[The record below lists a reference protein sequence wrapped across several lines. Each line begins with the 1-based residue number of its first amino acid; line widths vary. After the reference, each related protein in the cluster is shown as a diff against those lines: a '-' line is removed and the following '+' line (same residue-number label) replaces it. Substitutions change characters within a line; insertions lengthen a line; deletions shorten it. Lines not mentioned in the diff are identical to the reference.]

1 MSLPVPVVWSED
13 CLRHEPAAE
22 VWLGLR
28 EPGTEVPERALVLR
42 DALAA
47 AGAPVTAAREHD
59 DSVLRRVHDPGLLD
73 HLAAVWAGWEAAG
86 CLRTTAGTGWC
97 PTCSPRR
104 ACWVACHHGPR
115 RPCTAGPGCTAT
127 TR

>member
-13 CLRHEPAAE
+13 CLRHEPGGE

-28 EPGTEVPERALVLR
+28 EPGTEVPARARVLR

-59 DSVLRRVHDPGLLD
+59 DTVLREICADRAKRHERGRDDNDDGDRDDVLYLNGGH
-73 HLAAVWAGWEAAG
+73 AVA
-86 CLRTTAGTGWC
+86 
-97 PTCSPRR
+97 SPS
-104 ACWVACHHGPR
+104 
-115 RPCTAGPGCTAT
+115 
-127 TR
+127 